1 MAPAK
6 PSSGT
11 PVGDSKLLQGIKE
24 ILEDKAAEERL
35 AKLAGLVR
43 DLGHGDFAEEVLGL
57 INRERNEV
65 RGALMVLQKAEA
77 TGDVIGPEL
86 ASSKL
91 LATIG
96 AEQILHA
103 TLARFVVETLFLED
117 SDVERQAKI
126 DIIAPAHLMNL
137 VKLLKSEIKNRSGRH
152 VPDSQ
157 VFISAVLYAVVNLED
172 FLRQS
177 LAVSAPVAAEN
188 RAVTR
193 HRASSGGKP

>member
-11 PVGDSKLLQGIKE
+11 PAGESKLLQGIKE

-35 AKLAGLVR
+35 SKLAGLVR
-43 DLGHGDFAEEVLGL
+43 DLGHGDFAEEILGL

-91 LATIG
+91 LATMG

-152 VPDSQ
+152 VPDSH

-177 LAVSAPVAAEN
+177 LSVTAPVAAEN